1 MKFCLFSKNYG
12 ALDGCAQSAF
22 DVIIS
27 LLESGIELNILYNR
41 RFPDI
46 KNYDGVNI
54 DGLNHFY
61 HDTKLVFNI
70 ITSLTDIFSLFE

>member
-22 DVIIS
+22 DVIVS

-41 RFPDI
+41 KFPDI
-46 KNYDGVNI
+46 KNYDGINI
-54 DGLNHFY
+54 DGRFSLY
-61 HDTKLVFNI
+61 QLPRRNI
-70 ITSLTDIFSLFE
+70 IDSIFHNKIF